1 MNTLLNKSDLI
12 YLLTQQNK
20 LDQAMREELGISESD
35 WMTTMAMEHSIA
47 LNVELHEFINACFKS
62 WKYWKRKDMNMDDVL
77 DEAIDVIHFCMLRL
91 NKSTA
96 KTELIAGNAE
106 SEIQDKRQLEDRK
119 AVKRVMYHLSNGS
132 MSAESTL
139 GYVLSILDY
148 YGFTGQ
154 DIINQYNKKNAVN
167 FQRLASGY

>member
-1 MNTLLNKSDLI
+1 MNTLLNKSDII

-20 LDQAMREELGISESD
+20 LDQAMREQLNISESD
-35 WMTTMAMEHSIA
+35 WMHMHMEHSLA

-96 KTELIAGNAE
+96 KTEFIASNVE
-106 SEIQDKRQLEDRK
+106 SEIQDKRQLEDRA
-119 AVKRVMYHLSNGS
+119 AVKRVIYHLSNGA
-132 MSAESTL
+132 MSAESIL

-148 YGFTGQ
+148 YGFTAQ
-154 DIINQYNKKNAVN
+154 DIINQYNKKNTVN
-167 FQRLASGY
+167 FRRLASGY

>member
-20 LDQAMREELGISESD
+20 LDAAMREELGISESD
-35 WMTTMAMEHSIA
+35 WMSTMAMEHSIA

-96 KTELIAGNAE
+96 KTEFIAGNVE
-106 SEIQDKRQLEDRK
+106 SELQDKRQLQDRA
-119 AVKRVMYHLSNGS
+119 AVKRVIYHLSNGA
-132 MSAESTL
+132 MSAESIL

-148 YGFTGQ
+148 YGFTAQ

-167 FQRLASGY
+167 FRRLASGY

>member
-1 MNTLLNKSDLI
+1 MNTLLNKSDII

-20 LDQAMREELGISESD
+20 LDQAMREQLNISESD
-35 WMTTMAMEHSIA
+35 WMYMHMEHSLA

-96 KTELIAGNAE
+96 KTEFIAGYVE
-106 SEIQDKRQLEDRK
+106 SELQYKQQLEDRK
-119 AVKRVMYHLSNGS
+119 AVKRAMYHLSNGS
-132 MSAESTL
+132 MSAESIL
-139 GYVLSILDY
+139 GYVLSILEY

-154 DIINQYNKKNAVN
+154 DIINQYNQKNAVN
-167 FQRLASGY
+167 FRRLASGY

>member
-1 MNTLLNKSDLI
+1 MNTLLNKSDII

-20 LDQAMREELGISESD
+20 LDQAMREQLNISESD
-35 WMTTMAMEHSIA
+35 WMHMHMEHSLA

-96 KTELIAGNAE
+96 KTEFIASNVE
-106 SEIQDKRQLEDRK
+106 SEIQDKRQLEDRA
-119 AVKRVMYHLSNGS
+119 AVKRVIYHLSNDT
-132 MSAESTL
+132 MSAESIL

-148 YGFTGQ
+148 YGFTAQ

-167 FQRLASGY
+167 FRRLASGY

>member
-1 MNTLLNKSDLI
+1 MNTLLNKSDII

-20 LDQAMREELGISESD
+20 LDQAMREQLNISESD
-35 WMTTMAMEHSIA
+35 WMYMHMEHSLA

-96 KTELIAGNAE
+96 KTEFIAGYVE
-106 SEIQDKRQLEDRK
+106 SELQYKRQLEDRK
-119 AVKRVMYHLSNGS
+119 AVKRAMYHLSNGS
-132 MSAESTL
+132 MSAESIL
-139 GYVLSILDY
+139 GYVLSILEY

-154 DIINQYNKKNAVN
+154 DIINQYNQKNAVN
-167 FQRLASGY
+167 FRRLASGY

>member
-1 MNTLLNKSDLI
+1 MNTLLNKSDII

-20 LDQAMREELGISESD
+20 LDQAMREQLNISESD
-35 WMTTMAMEHSIA
+35 WMHMHMEHSLA

-96 KTELIAGNAE
+96 KTEFIASNVE

-119 AVKRVMYHLSNGS
+119 AVKRVMYHLSNGA
-132 MSAESTL
+132 MSAESIL

-148 YGFTGQ
+148 YGFTAQ
-154 DIINQYNKKNAVN
+154 DIINQYNKKNTVN
-167 FQRLASGY
+167 FRRLASGY

>member
-20 LDQAMREELGISESD
+20 LDAAMREEIGISESD
-35 WMTTMAMEHSIA
+35 WMSTMAMEHSIA

-62 WKYWKRKDMNMDDVL
+62 WKYWKRKDMIMDDVL

-96 KTELIAGNAE
+96 ETDFIAGYLE
-106 SEIQDKRQLEDRK
+106 REIQNKRQLEDRK
-119 AVKRVMYHLSNGS
+119 AVKRAMYHLSNGS
-132 MSAESTL
+132 MSAESIL
-139 GYVLSILDY
+139 AYVLSILDY

-154 DIINQYNKKNAVN
+154 DIINQYNQKNAVN
-167 FQRLASGY
+167 FRRLASGY

>member
-1 MNTLLNKSDLI
+1 MNTLLNKSDII

-20 LDQAMREELGISESD
+20 LDQAMREQLNISESD
-35 WMTTMAMEHSIA
+35 WMHMHMEHSLA

-96 KTELIAGNAE
+96 KTEFIASNVE
-106 SEIQDKRQLEDRK
+106 SEIQDKRQLEDRG
-119 AVKRVMYHLSNGS
+119 AVKRVIYHLSNGA
-132 MSAESTL
+132 MSAESIL

-148 YGFTGQ
+148 YGFTAQ
-154 DIINQYNKKNAVN
+154 DIINQYNKKNTVN
-167 FQRLASGY
+167 FRRLASGY

>member
-20 LDQAMREELGISESD
+20 LDQAMREQLNISESD
-35 WMTTMAMEHSIA
+35 WMHMHMEHSLA

-91 NKSTA
+91 NKLTA
-96 KTELIAGNAE
+96 ETDFIAGYVE
-106 SEIQDKRQLEDRK
+106 REIQNKRQL
-119 AVKRVMYHLSNGS
+119 
-132 MSAESTL
+132 
-139 GYVLSILDY
+139 
-148 YGFTGQ
+148 
-154 DIINQYNKKNAVN
+154 
-167 FQRLASGY
+167 

>member
-1 MNTLLNKSDLI
+1 MNTLLNKSELI

-96 KTELIAGNAE
+96 KTEFIAGNVE

>member
-20 LDQAMREELGISESD
+20 LDAAMREELGISESD

-47 LNVELHEFINACFKS
+47 LNVELHEFINSAFRA

-96 KTELIAGNAE
+96 NTEFIAGNVE

-132 MSAESTL
+132 MSAESIL
-139 GYVLSILDY
+139 AYVLSILDY

>member
-1 MNTLLNKSDLI
+1 
-12 YLLTQQNK
+12 
-20 LDQAMREELGISESD
+20 MREQLNISESD
-35 WMTTMAMEHSIA
+35 WMHMHMEHSLA

-96 KTELIAGNAE
+96 KTEFIASNVE
-106 SEIQDKRQLEDRK
+106 SEIQDKRQLEDHK
-119 AVKRVMYHLSNGS
+119 AVKRVMHHLSSGTPSVENI
-132 MSAESTL
+132 L
-139 GYVLSILDY
+139 RYVLSILDY

>member
-1 MNTLLNKSDLI
+1 MKTLLNKSDLI

-20 LDQAMREELGISESD
+20 LDAAMREEIGISESD
-35 WMTTMAMEHSIA
+35 WMSTMAMEHSIA

-91 NKSTA
+91 NKLTA
-96 KTELIAGNAE
+96 GTDFIAGYLE
-106 SEIQDKRQLEDRK
+106 REIQNKRQLEDRK
-119 AVKRVMYHLSNGS
+119 AVKIVMYHLSSGAP
-132 MSAESTL
+132 SAESIL
-139 GYVLSILDY
+139 AYVLSILDY

-154 DIINQYNKKNAVN
+154 DIINQYNQKNAVN
-167 FQRLASGY
+167 FRRLASGY

>member
-20 LDQAMREELGISESD
+20 LDAAMREQLNISESD
-35 WMTTMAMEHSIA
+35 WFHMHMEHSLA

-62 WKYWKRKDMNMDDVL
+62 WKYWKRKDMNVDDVL
-77 DEAIDVIHFCMLRL
+77 DEAVDVIHFCMLLL
-91 NKSTA
+91 NKWTA
-96 KTELIAGNAE
+96 KTEFIADIVEN
-106 SEIQDKRQLEDRK
+106 EIKDKQKLKDIK
-119 AVKRVMYHLSNGS
+119 AVKRTMYHLSNGT
-132 MSAESTL
+132 MSVESVL
-139 GYVLSILDY
+139 AYVLSILDY
-148 YGFTGQ
+148 YEFTGR

>member
-1 MNTLLNKSDLI
+1 MKTLLNKSDLI

-20 LDQAMREELGISESD
+20 LDQAMREQLNISESD
-35 WMTTMAMEHSIA
+35 WMHMHMEHSLA

-91 NKSTA
+91 NKLTA
-96 KTELIAGNAE
+96 ETDFIAGYVE
-106 SEIQDKRQLEDRK
+106 REIQNKRQLEDRK
-119 AVKRVMYHLSNGS
+119 AVKRVMYHLSSGTPS
-132 MSAESTL
+132 VESIL

-167 FQRLASGY
+167 FRRLESGSY

>member
-1 MNTLLNKSDLI
+1 MKTLLNKSDII

-20 LDQAMREELGISESD
+20 LDQAMREQLNISESD
-35 WMTTMAMEHSIA
+35 WMHMHMEHSLA

-96 KTELIAGNAE
+96 KTEFIASNVE

-119 AVKRVMYHLSNGS
+119 AVKRVMHHLSSGTPS
-132 MSAESTL
+132 VESIL
-139 GYVLSILDY
+139 GYVLSILEY

-154 DIINQYNKKNAVN
+154 DIINQYNTKNAIN
-167 FQRLASGY
+167 FQRIASGY

>member
-20 LDQAMREELGISESD
+20 LDAAMREELGISESD
-35 WMTTMAMEHSIA
+35 WMSTMAMEHSIA

-96 KTELIAGNAE
+96 KTEFIAGNVE
-106 SEIQDKRQLEDRK
+106 SEIKDKRQLQDCK

-132 MSAESTL
+132 MSAESIL
-139 GYVLSILDY
+139 AYVLSILDY
-148 YGFTGQ
+148 YGFTEQ

>member
-20 LDQAMREELGISESD
+20 LDQAMREQLNISESD

-96 KTELIAGNAE
+96 KTEFIAGNVE

-132 MSAESTL
+132 MSAERTL

-154 DIINQYNKKNAVN
+154 DIINQYNKKNTVN